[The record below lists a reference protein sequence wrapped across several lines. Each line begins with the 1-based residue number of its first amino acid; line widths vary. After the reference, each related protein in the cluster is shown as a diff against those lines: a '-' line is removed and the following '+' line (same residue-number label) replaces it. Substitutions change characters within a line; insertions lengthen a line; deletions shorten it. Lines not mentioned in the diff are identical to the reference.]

1 MSFVRQVSIGLLLWL
16 CIAPLCAMGATPYQG
31 NFSHGAIDIWTPI
44 AGNENEATFM
54 SPDKSWTITVGGKD
68 DDILPVRVKGRLGNL
83 DFKASDLVNAEL
95 VWAPDSSA
103 AFYTGSD
110 GGSVGNYHVHVFY
123 RRHGKLVHRD
133 LTSMIKARFGHPV
146 RCYDP
151 EDPNVGGIA
160 WLGKGRL
167 LVAAEILP
175 HSNCD
180 SMGTFKAYVVDTAT
194 LKVIKTYDQLSAKR
208 LFYDKMGLE
217 LRGASDICVRRPRDC
232 EIPALHGHD
241 N

>member
-1 MSFVRQVSIGLLLWL
+1 MSFVRQAGIGLLLWL
-16 CIAPLCAMGATPYQG
+16 CATPFYAMGATPYQG
-31 NFSHGAIDIWTPI
+31 NFSHGAIDIWESI
-44 AGNENEATFM
+44 AGNENEATFV
-54 SPDKSWTITVGGKD
+54 SPDNSWTITVGSGD
-68 DDILPVRVKGRLGNL
+68 DDTIPVRVRGRLGNL
-83 DFKASDLVNAEL
+83 DFYANDLINAEL

-110 GGSVGNYHVHVFY
+110 GGNVGNYHIHVFY
-123 RRHGKLVHRD
+123 RRNGTLVHED
-133 LTSMIKARFGHPV
+133 LTPRIMAKFGRPV

-160 WLGKGRL
+160 WLDKNRL

-180 SMGTFKAYVVDTAT
+180 SMGTFKAYVVDMAT

-217 LRGASDICVRRPRDC
+217 LRGASDICIRSPRDC
-232 EIPALHGHD
+232 EIPALHGRD